1 MKQIEG
7 RARFRQKYSRMF
19 FWYVPLIS
27 VIGFLLMMPTID
39 WDWLTG
45 IAFLIP
51 GIGIGGVL
59 GVLLRDVP

>member
-7 RARFRQKYSRMF
+7 RARFWQKYSRMF
-19 FWYVPLIS
+19 FWYVPAMSI
-27 VIGFLLMMPTID
+27 VVFLLLMPSIG

-45 IAFLIP
+45 LAFLIP